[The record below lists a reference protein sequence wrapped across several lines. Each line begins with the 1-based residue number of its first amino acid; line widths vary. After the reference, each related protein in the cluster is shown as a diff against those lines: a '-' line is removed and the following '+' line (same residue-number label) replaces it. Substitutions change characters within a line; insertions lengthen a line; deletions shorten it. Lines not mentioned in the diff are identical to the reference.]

1 MPAQQEMFR
10 EIPRAE
16 PMQTREVPVEGP
28 APAPVWLQRLSLVV
42 LVIFCFYVGGLL
54 MLLPWWPRYWEQNGW
69 LMSHPAIDAVL
80 QRGWVRG
87 VISGVGML
95 DMWIGVSEMVHYRDY
110 RV

>member
-1 MPAQQEMFR
+1 MPAQEEMFQ
-10 EIPRAE
+10 ETPRAE
-16 PMQTREVPVEGP
+16 PMQTRELPVGP

-69 LMSHPAIDAVL
+69 LMSHPALDAVL

-87 VISGVGML
+87 VISGIGML